1 MIWIYKDPYTE
12 DEEDIA
18 LTEANS
24 LENAVA
30 QFRALYKNASKENIE
45 AADWNQLGIAV
56 IR

>member
-1 MIWIYKDPYTE
+1 MIWVYKDSYTE